1 MEDRAAFSVQGGC
14 SLEALN
20 LSCVRGDRPL
30 FRGLAFALEPG
41 QLLHVTGP
49 NGSGKTTLLR
59 TLCGLTRQ
67 AEGHVRWNGADIH
80 ELGDEYRMHL
90 AYVGHNNGLLGELT
104 AVENLRAAAC
114 LAGGEAGA
122 VVEAALEQTA
132 LMGCRDLPAKV
143 LSQGQKRR
151 LALARLGV
159 MRRPLWVLDEPLSG
173 LDVGSVER
181 LAGLF
186 TEHLARGGM
195 IVLTSHQEF
204 TLEAGDTQY
213 LRLDAPP

>member
-1 MEDRAAFSVQGGC
+1 M
-14 SLEALN
+14 LEALN

-30 FRGLAFALEPG
+30 FRGLSFALRPG

-67 AEGHVRWNGADIH
+67 AEGHVRWNGVDTR
-80 ELGDEYRMHL
+80 ELGDEYRACL

-114 LAGGEAGA
+114 LAGGNAAAAG
-122 VVEAALEQTA
+122 AALEQTA
-132 LMGCRDLPAKV
+132 LTGCRELPAKV

-159 MRRPLWVLDEPLSG
+159 MRRPLWILDEPLSG
-173 LDVGSVER
+173 LDVASVER

-186 TEHLARGGM
+186 TGHLARGGL
-195 IVLTSHQEF
+195 IVLTSHQEL
-204 TLEAGDTQY
+204 TLEVSDTLY
-213 LRLDAPP
+213 VRLDAPP